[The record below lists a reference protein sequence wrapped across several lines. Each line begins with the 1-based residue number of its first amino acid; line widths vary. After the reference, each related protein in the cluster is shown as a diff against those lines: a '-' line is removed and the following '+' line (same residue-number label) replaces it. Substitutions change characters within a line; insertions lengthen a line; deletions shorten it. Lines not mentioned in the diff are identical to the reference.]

1 MPYTIIR
8 QDITKMRVDAI
19 VNAANTNL
27 RQGGGV
33 CGAIFQAAG
42 AGSLRAAC
50 ERLAPIAV
58 GEAVITPGFGLPA
71 KYIIHTAG
79 PVYVDGRQGEEAQ
92 LKACYQS
99 SLRLAAEN
107 GYESI
112 AFPLISSGIFGYPK
126 REALQAATAAIR
138 EFLEGHDMDV
148 FLAVFGKA
156 AFAAGE
162 ELLGKVAS
170 YIDEHYVS
178 SHSVGRRAWE
188 AAHNMDGSMPYRR
201 PSAAER
207 HEMDRELTRSP
218 QKSLDEIIRQMDEPF
233 SQALLRLIDQKG
245 WKDAEAY
252 KRANL
257 DRKLFSK
264 IRTGKNESPSKRTV
278 LALAV
283 ALGLNPRET
292 DDLLRRAGHAL
303 SRSQI
308 FDVIVGYFISSER
321 YDIYE
326 INEVLFTYDQP
337 LLGGN

>member
-112 AFPLISSGIFGYPK
+112 AFPLISSGSFGYPK

-138 EFLEGHDMDV
+138 EFLEGFTQNFQP
-148 FLAVFGKA
+148 FLRS
-156 AFAAGE
+156 FA
-162 ELLGKVAS
+162 
-170 YIDEHYVS
+170 
-178 SHSVGRRAWE
+178 
-188 AAHNMDGSMPYRR
+188 
-201 PSAAER
+201 
-207 HEMDRELTRSP
+207 
-218 QKSLDEIIRQMDEPF
+218 MDEGF
-233 SQALLRLIDQKG
+233 GETRVIFRAFEAGVSALL
-245 WKDAEAY
+245 
-252 KRANL
+252 
-257 DRKLFSK
+257 
-264 IRTGKNESPSKRTV
+264 
-278 LALAV
+278 
-283 ALGLNPRET
+283 
-292 DDLLRRAGHAL
+292 H
-303 SRSQI
+303 
-308 FDVIVGYFISSER
+308 SSLE
-321 YDIYE
+321 
-326 INEVLFTYDQP
+326 
-337 LLGGN
+337 